1 MEPDNGN
8 AWYDAE
14 TKTLHVLVAAQS
26 PYEVAR
32 VAAFMVKDNKKF
44 PVEHINLLTGTA
56 VGCGSKDHS
65 IFPFYVVDAAF
76 YGDGLPVRLAKDSC
90 EKLGIGVKRGRA

>member
-14 TKTLHVLVAAQS
+14 TKTLHLLVAAQS

-32 VAAFMVKDNKKF
+32 VAAYMVKDNKKF
-44 PVEHINLLTGTA
+44 PVEHINLLTGTT
-56 VGCGSKDHS
+56 VGYGSKDHS
-65 IFPFYVVDAAF
+65 IFPFYVVAACF
-76 YGDGLPVRLAKDSC
+76 Y
-90 EKLGIGVKRGRA
+90 EIGRASCRERVWFAVVSESANKP